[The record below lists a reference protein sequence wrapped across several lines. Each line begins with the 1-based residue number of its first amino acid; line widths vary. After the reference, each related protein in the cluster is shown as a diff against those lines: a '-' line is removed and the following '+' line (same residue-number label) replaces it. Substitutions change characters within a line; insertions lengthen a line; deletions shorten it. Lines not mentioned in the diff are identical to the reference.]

1 MNKIFSFI
9 ISIIFISLL
18 SCHPKLTP
26 QNTVM
31 NQEMMDSHG
40 NSMLLGQ
47 CSKERLQEKPYDA
60 WFNKNYADYKIDTVS
75 AEILK
80 DKLRGKKIELFMG
93 TWCGDSRREVP
104 RMFKILD
111 YCGVKQKNIELVMLD
126 SRDSLYKQSPTHE
139 ERGLHIHRV
148 PDLIIFE
155 KDKEMGRIV
164 ESPVVSLE
172 KDMLSIIHEEG
183 YVPNYRIVPF
193 LVKLFEQQTAEKIKN
208 NLPALATQARPLMG
222 NASELNSYGH
232 VLMAAKEMDKAEIVF
247 ILNTMLYPDNANM
260 FDILGDY
267 YSRSGNNM
275 LAKEN
280 YQKALQ
286 IKPDHEHAKKMLE
299 SLN

>member
-18 SCHPKLTP
+18 SCNPRIYP
-26 QNTVM
+26 QSAVM
-31 NQEMMDSHG
+31 NQETMDSHG
-40 NSMLLGQ
+40 NPMLLGR

-60 WFNKNYADYKIDTVS
+60 WFNKNYTDYKLDTTA

-80 DKLRGKKIELFMG
+80 EKLHGKKIEILMG

-111 YCGVKQKNIELVMLD
+111 YCGIKQKDIELVMLD
-126 SRDSLYKQSPTHE
+126 SRDSVYKQSPAHE

-148 PDLIIFE
+148 PDLLIFE
-155 KDKEMGRIV
+155 KGKEMGRIV
-164 ESPVVSLE
+164 ESPIVSLE
-172 KDMLSIIHEEG
+172 KDMLAIINGEG
-183 YVPNYRIVPF
+183 YVPNYRIVPL
-193 LVKLFEQQTAEKIKN
+193 LVKTFEQQPAEKIKN
-208 NLPALATQARPLMG
+208 NLYGLATQVRPLMG

-232 VLMAAKEMDKAEIVF
+232 VLMAAKEMNKAEIVF

-267 YSRSGNNM
+267 YSKTGNKM

-286 IKPDHEHAKKMLE
+286 VKPDHEHAKKMLE
-299 SLN
+299 TLN

>member
-18 SCHPKLTP
+18 SCDPKIYP
-26 QNTVM
+26 QSTVM
-31 NQEMMDSHG
+31 NQETMDSHG
-40 NSMLLGQ
+40 NPMLLGQ

-60 WFNKNYADYKIDTVS
+60 WFNKNYTDYKIDTTT

-80 DKLRGKKIELFMG
+80 EKLHGKKIEIFMG
-93 TWCGDSRREVP
+93 TWCDDSRREVP

-111 YCGVKQKNIELVMLD
+111 YCGIRQKDIELVMLD
-126 SRDSLYKQSPTHE
+126 SRDSVYKQSPTHE

-148 PDLIIFE
+148 PDLLIFE
-155 KDKEMGRIV
+155 KGKEMGRIV
-164 ESPVVSLE
+164 ESPIVSLE
-172 KDMLSIIHEEG
+172 KDMLAIINGEG
-183 YVPNYRIVPF
+183 YVPNYRIVPL
-193 LVKLFEQQTAEKIKN
+193 LVKTFEQQPAEKIKN
-208 NLPALATQARPLMG
+208 NLPGLATQVRPLMD

-232 VLMAAKEMDKAEIVF
+232 VLMAAKEMNKAEIVF

-267 YSRSGNNM
+267 YFKTGNKM

-286 IKPDHEHAKKMLE
+286 VKPDHEHAKKMLE
-299 SLN
+299 TLN